1 VRVKTPAMI
10 MGTGA
15 ATNGVITVNP
25 RKWLYVSMLHPETT
39 EESVIKLIST
49 AMKSTATDF
58 NCVKF
63 LPRNM
68 KDPTFISFK
77 IGMPEDL
84 LEGSLNPT
92 LWPSGV
98 AIREF
103 IDRPRNFFRSNVVRI
118 PV

>member
-1 VRVKTPAMI
+1 MI

-15 ATNGVITVNP
+15 ATSGVITVKP
-25 RKWLYVSMLHPETT
+25 QKWLYVSMLHPETT
-39 EESVIKLIST
+39 KESVIKLIST
-49 AMKSTATDF
+49 AMKSKATDF
-58 NCVKF
+58 NCVKL

-84 LEGSLNPT
+84 FEGSLNPT

-98 AIREF
+98 AIRAF
-103 IDRPRNFFRSNVVRI
+103 IDRPRHFSRFNVARRRQPI
-118 PV
+118 